1 VGITHTKCLWILHE
15 LVGKGRFRFIGFS
28 LKIRGEADPG
38 GGIFRGAMAE
48 PAAFA
53 PIRGRGAWVMLDIV
67 IKGGDKGM
75 AIYGKTP
82 HQYRRHTAHDE

>member
-1 VGITHTKCLWILHE
+1 
-15 LVGKGRFRFIGFS
+15 VGKGRFRFIGFS
-28 LKIRGEADPG
+28 LKIRGEADPVS
-38 GGIFRGAMAE
+38 RGAVAE

-82 HQYRRHTAHDE
+82 HQ